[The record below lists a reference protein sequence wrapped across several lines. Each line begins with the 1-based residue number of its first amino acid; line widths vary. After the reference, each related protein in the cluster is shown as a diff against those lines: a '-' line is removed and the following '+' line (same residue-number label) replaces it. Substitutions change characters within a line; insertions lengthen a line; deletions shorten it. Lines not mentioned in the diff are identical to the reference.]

1 MNTSS
6 YPTVARRLRR
16 RVIAVL
22 MVAATFTSTAA
33 CGRPANLDLSLNR
46 PTERNLFRVELS
58 SAAHPVPLSKVHQW
72 SVRVAGTDGKPI
84 TGAAIRVDG
93 GMPEHGHGLPTA
105 PRVEPT
111 DAPGQYLI
119 KGMKF
124 SMTGWWVLKLH
135 ITGPE
140 GRTDKITFNLVLPR
154 P

>member
-6 YPTVARRLRR
+6 DLTNARRLVRR
-16 RVIAVL
+16 GIGIL
-22 MVAATFTSTAA
+22 MIAATFTSTAA
-33 CGRPANLDLSLNR
+33 CGRPANVDVSLNR
-46 PTERNLFRVELS
+46 PTEHNLFRVELS
-58 SAAHPVPLSKVHQW
+58 SEAQPVPLSKVHQW
-72 SVRVAGTDGKPI
+72 SVRVAGADGKPI
-84 TGAAIRVDG
+84 TGAAIKVDG

-105 PRVEPT
+105 PRVEPAGT
-111 DAPGQYLI
+111 PGQYLI